1 MHLRY
6 SPDRGRWFHLPCP
19 RQPGNDVQVGPLTHD
34 VVKTPD
40 LILILALTMTLS
52 VTSDSTRASP
62 SYNL

>member
-19 RQPGNDVQVGPLTHD
+19 SQPGNDVQVGLLTHD

-40 LILILALTMTLS
+40 LILILGLTLS
-52 VTSDSTRASP
+52 VTSDSTRA
-62 SYNL
+62 

>member
-19 RQPGNDVQVGPLTHD
+19 SQPGNDVQVGLLTHD

-40 LILILALTMTLS
+40 LILILALTLS
-52 VTSDSTRASP
+52 VTSDSTRA
-62 SYNL
+62 